1 MFSNDNNVETIAQL
15 VEVLKHY
22 IGLQSEYVKLDV
34 IEEGGT
40 PYHCPDGSGGIL
52 PSSCL
57 CADIFLL
64 RNGQHSCSG
73 TQLVEYGLHPRRRI
87 LHFAAHHFHHFPA
100 QISRASACKVSRRS
114 ANVKIDYVGK

>member
-34 IEEGGT
+34 IEKRGT

-52 PSSCL
+52 RF
-57 CADIFLL
+57 FLSL
-64 RNGQHSCSG
+64 R
-73 TQLVEYGLHPRRRI
+73 
-87 LHFAAHHFHHFPA
+87 
-100 QISRASACKVSRRS
+100 
-114 ANVKIDYVGK
+114 